1 VKRVIFLVDMNAFFI
16 SCEMARN
23 PELKGKPAAVAGNPK
38 KRAGIILAANYE
50 ARRYGVKTTML
61 ISDAK
66 KLCPSI
72 AFVPSDH
79 SYYENMSDKVMN
91 ILSSYTLVMQQNSI
105 DEAWLDMTGCGG
117 LFGSPTEAAE
127 KIMKEILDKLD
138 LWCSIG
144 ISYNKFLAKMASDMK
159 KPLGITEIN
168 KEDMEKKL
176 WPLSVGDMFGVGKK
190 TEKKLNSMGI
200 YTVGDIAKYDKLLL
214 IKSLGKYGEDIHN
227 QANGIDNSKVET
239 NVQVENKSIGR
250 SITLPNDTLDIEYI
264 KGILY
269 KLSEEVGSEAR
280 KYGNKGRTVSITIKY
295 NDFQTITRQKSIP
308 STYLTKDIY
317 ETGANLLYENW
328 NPKTNRPIRLIG
340 ISLSNILEKDERQI
354 TIFDIGNFNVDDDYG
369 DNNKNKQE
377 AIEKTIDSL
386 REKFGKE
393 KIKMGREV

>member
-1 VKRVIFLVDMNAFFI
+1 MKRVIFLVDMNAFFI

-105 DEAWLDMTGCGG
+105 DEAWLDMTGCDG
-117 LFGSPTEAAE
+117 LFGSPIEAAE

-295 NDFQTITRQKSIP
+295 NDFQTITRQKAIP
-308 STYLTKDIY
+308 PTYLTKDIY
-317 ETGANLLYENW
+317 ETGVNLLYENW
-328 NPKTNRPIRLIG
+328 NPNTSRPIRLIG

-354 TIFDIGNFNVDDDYG
+354 TIFDIGNFNIDDKK
-369 DNNKNKQE
+369 NNNNNKQE

>member
-1 VKRVIFLVDMNAFFI
+1 MKRVIFLVDMNAFFI

-38 KRAGIILAANYE
+38 KRSGIILAANYE

-79 SYYENMSDKVMN
+79 SYYEKMSDKVMN
-91 ILSSYTLVMQQNSI
+91 ILSSYTPVMQQNSI
-105 DEAWLDMTGCGG
+105 DEAWLDMTGCEG

-168 KEDMEKKL
+168 KEDIEKKL

-200 YTVGDIAKYDKLLL
+200 YTIGDIAKYDKLLL
-214 IKSLGKYGEDIHN
+214 IKSLGKYGEEIHN
-227 QANGIDNSKVET
+227 QANGIDNSKVEA

-250 SITLPNDTLDIEYI
+250 STTLPNDTLDMEYI

-269 KLSEEVGSEAR
+269 KLSEEVGREAR

-308 STYLTKDIY
+308 QTYLTKDIY
-317 ETGANLLYENW
+317 ETGVNLLYENW
-328 NPKTNRPIRLIG
+328 NPNTSRPIRLIG
-340 ISLSNILEKDERQI
+340 ISLSNILEEDERQI
-354 TIFDIGNFNVDDDYG
+354 TIFDIGNFNIE
-369 DNNKNKQE
+369 NNNNSKQE